1 MGANSEWVWEYE
13 GYRPEEEGVR
23 ETLCTLGNGVF
34 GVRAAVPGEESESPH
49 YRGTYAAGCYSHT
62 SHLVEGRTVQCETMT
77 NLPDWLWTRLRPLTA
92 GEDHEPWLSVDS
104 TELLRYRLRLDL
116 RNGVLTRLLRYRDHR
131 GRRTRVVQA
140 VLMSMDDPALALVRT
155 EVTAENWQGALQLE
169 SALDGSVTNS
179 QVDRYSAFEGSR
191 LTGFHC
197 AIRAGDHTVTMGCR
211 TVGTGV
217 AVAMAAATRVPGH
230 GNTDQ
235 PPVRTLDADDT
246 RPLRPGT
253 LLHLPVARGDK
264 VEVVKSVALLTSRA
278 LSPKRLA
285 ERAAMRAVSAPNPA
299 ELTARHQEAWR
310 KLWHR
315 APQPSAS
322 VPKQG
327 FRLHQFHLLQTVS
340 PHVTGLDAGF
350 PARGLHGEEYQGRVF
365 WDELFVVPWL
375 SQYWPR
381 TARAL
386 LDYRYRR
393 LPAARDAA
401 GKAGLR
407 GALYPWQSAATG
419 REATVP
425 LVLNPLSGR
434 WTADHSALQRHINSA
449 IAYSVDQYVRL
460 SGDLTYLHTRGAEVI
475 LETARMWAS
484 SAAQH
489 FDGRRY
495 HIVGVMGPDEYH
507 DAYPGSPGPGLRD
520 NAYTNVTAAWTLLRA
535 HRLWC
540 ALPGQQRERLA
551 VLLSMTPEE
560 PQSWLDISHRLHVP
574 FHEGVISQ
582 FDGYEEL
589 AEFDWRG
596 HRSRYSDLRRLD
608 RILEREGDH
617 PRRYRLTK
625 QADTL
630 MLGYLFTPKELMS
643 LLQHLG
649 YPGAPDIWQRT
660 VDHYL
665 PRTTH
670 GSTLSA
676 AVHAHVLDAIGHPA
690 AAAFRRQALR
700 VDMDDNDRNGTSYG
714 VHLGAMAAAL
724 RLATEGMRCSPPS

>member
-23 ETLCTLGNGVF
+23 ETLCALGNGVF
-34 GVRAAVPGEESESPH
+34 GVRAAVPGEESGGPH
-49 YRGTYAAGCYSHT
+49 YRGAYAAGCYSLT
-62 SHLVEGRTVQCETMT
+62 SPSVEGRTVQCEAMA
-77 NLPDWLWTRLRPLTA
+77 NLPDWLWTRLRPLA
-92 GEDHEPWLSVDS
+92 GDEDDEPWLSVDS
-104 TELLRYRLRLDL
+104 TELLRHHLRLDL
-116 RNGVLTRLLRYRDHR
+116 RNGVLTRLVRYRDRR
-131 GRRTRVVQA
+131 GRRTRVAQA

-155 EVTAENWQGALQLE
+155 RVTAENWQGALEVE
-169 SALDGSVTNS
+169 SALDGSVSNS
-179 QVDRYSAFEGSR
+179 QVDRYSAFGGHY
-191 LTGFHC
+191 LTDFHC
-197 AIRAGDHTVTMGCR
+197 ATRSGDHTVTMGCR

-217 AVAMAAATRVPGH
+217 AVAVAAATRVLGREGTGRPL
-230 GNTDQ
+230 
-235 PPVRTLDADDT
+235 VRTLDADNT
-246 RPLRPGT
+246 HPLRLGT
-253 LLHLPVARGDK
+253 LLRLPVARGGK
-264 VEVVKSVALLTSRA
+264 VEVVKTVAQLTSRT
-278 LSPKRLA
+278 LSPEVLA
-285 ERAAMRAVSAPNPA
+285 ERAVRRAASAPNAA

-315 APQPSAS
+315 SPQPSVF

-327 FRLHQFHLLQTVS
+327 YRLHQFHLLQTMS

-375 SQYWPR
+375 SLHWPR

-393 LPAARDAA
+393 LPAACEAA
-401 GKAGLR
+401 AKAGLR
-407 GALYPWQSAATG
+407 GALFPWQSAATG

-449 IAYSVDQYVRL
+449 ITYSVDQYVRL
-460 SGDLTYLHTRGAEVI
+460 SGDLAYLHARGAEII

-489 FDGRRY
+489 FDGHRY
-495 HIVGVMGPDEYH
+495 HLVGVMGPDEYH
-507 DAYPGSPGPGLRD
+507 DAYPGSPVPGLRD
-520 NAYTNVTAAWTLLRA
+520 NAYTNVTAAWTLIRA

-551 VLLSMTPEE
+551 ALLSMTPDE
-560 PQSWLDISHRLHVP
+560 PQSWLEISHRLHVP

-582 FDGYEEL
+582 FDGYGEL

-596 HRSRYSDLRRLD
+596 YRSRYPDLRRLD

-617 PRRYRLTK
+617 PNRYRLSK

-630 MLGYLFTPKELMS
+630 MLGYLFTPKELMA

-649 YPGAPDIWQRT
+649 YSADPDTWQRT

-665 PRTTH
+665 PRTIH

-676 AVHAHVLDAIGHPA
+676 AVHAHVLNDIGHPA
-690 AAAFRRQALR
+690 AAAFVRRALR
-700 VDMDDNDRNGTSYG
+700 VDTDSTDRNGTSYG
-714 VHLGAMAAAL
+714 VHLGAIAAAL
-724 RLATEGMRCSPPS
+724 RLATEAECGARPT